1 MRTLILNEDLKTLLQ
16 GVAGVAAVG
25 LLMGAVAHPNLREGD
40 KPEGPQILLAG
51 GGERGVQTVSDP
63 GVGAYGARLPEYVI
77 GTDATRPRAE
87 PAWWASDPE
96 PQEEDT
102 GPAVVFTGDDDPA
115 QVQVTH
121 AAWRD
126 EPRPEPEY
134 PSARGGATYEAN
146 LPGPPPPPPE
156 GDDATLDLR

>member
-1 MRTLILNEDLKTLLQ
+1 MRNLILNEDLKMLLQ
-16 GVAGVAAVG
+16 GVAGVAVVG

-40 KPEGPQILLAG
+40 KAAGPQILLAG
-51 GGERGVQTVSDP
+51 GGERGVQTISDP
-63 GVGAYGARLPEYVI
+63 GVGAYGGRVPEYVI
-77 GTDATRPRAE
+77 GTDATRPRDE
-87 PAWWASDPE
+87 PAWWTSEPE
-96 PQEEDT
+96 QQDEDT

-115 QVQVTH
+115 QVQVTR

-126 EPRPEPEY
+126 EPRPEPVY

-156 GDDATLDLR
+156 GDDQALDLR